1 MNGSALPSRQANSN
15 VLNSYDK
22 PRINETRNR
31 RLRPNKDQNN
41 WAQGGIAL
49 LVCIRQVSAQD
60 RPFCYN
66 LQLHVFTEIGGGG
79 STPKSH
85 LTLVKDT
92 QLMHAMCQETS
103 KSVEWFK
110 RGDART

>member
-31 RLRPNKDQNN
+31 RPRPNKDQNN

-79 STPKSH
+79 FH
-85 LTLVKDT
+85 T
-92 QLMHAMCQETS
+92 QISSYSGQGHPTNACN
-103 KSVEWFK
+103 VP
-110 RGDART
+110 GDIKIRRMV